1 MSSSEDG
8 QPQTEAELEE
18 LFAELQL
25 REVRYF
31 HLSEQ
36 AEQIEESTTDTAER
50 NAAWRDASAAWLWVE
65 SGIAKY
71 GRLSDRD
78 EGEVWKILSD
88 GRDYGVVIWDLPW
101 RPWDPDRMDWSF
113 LSFLSVGEGYRSGG
127 AVAKSSMAPPET
139 GSTPRPGGTV
149 ASSGMSSRPTG
160 TAEGT
165 PRWGSGASADHS
177 DSLASIATHGTLQA
191 SKQLRPATE
200 RRKTP
205 DGRAVARR
213 FRFAQGDSRCRA

>member
-78 EGEVWKILSD
+78 EGRGLEDPV
-88 GRDYGVVIWDLPW
+88 GRTRLRRRDLGSPLATLGSRSHGLVVSEFP
-101 RPWDPDRMDWSF
+101 
-113 LSFLSVGEGYRSGG
+113 
-127 AVAKSSMAPPET
+127 
-139 GSTPRPGGTV
+139 
-149 ASSGMSSRPTG
+149 
-160 TAEGT
+160 
-165 PRWGSGASADHS
+165 
-177 DSLASIATHGTLQA
+177 
-191 SKQLRPATE
+191 
-200 RRKTP
+200 
-205 DGRAVARR
+205 
-213 FRFAQGDSRCRA
+213 